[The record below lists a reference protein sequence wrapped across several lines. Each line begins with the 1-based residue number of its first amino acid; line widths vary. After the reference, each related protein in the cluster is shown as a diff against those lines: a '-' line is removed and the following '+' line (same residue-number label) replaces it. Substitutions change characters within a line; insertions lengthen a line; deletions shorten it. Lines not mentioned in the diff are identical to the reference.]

1 MPKRIQRKRT
11 KGWKMPPN
19 TVNCTRP
26 GPYGNPFKIGFWY
39 LRGDASYL
47 VARDGYQEESFRKI
61 ENAEQAVEWFLWWV
75 GVRKMQAKIRSEL
88 RGKDLS
94 CWCHLCEKHKD
105 GLPLGSECTNCAL
118 CHVNVLLEIA
128 NA

>member
-1 MPKRIQRKRT
+1 MSHTLKP
-11 KGWKMPPN
+11 
-19 TVNCTRP
+19 C
-26 GPYGNPFKIGFWY
+26 PFCGETPQIKKN
-39 LRGDASYL
+39 AYL

-105 GLPLGSECTNCAL
+105 GLPPGIECSDCAP